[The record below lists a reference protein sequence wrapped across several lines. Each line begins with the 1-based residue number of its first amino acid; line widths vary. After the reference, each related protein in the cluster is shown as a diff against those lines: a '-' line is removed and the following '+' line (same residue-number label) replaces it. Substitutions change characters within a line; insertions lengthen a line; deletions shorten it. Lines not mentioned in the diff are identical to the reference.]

1 MRKFLIKAGLYIC
14 LIFFIL
20 NPYTIYGR
28 PGIVISILL
37 VLYAIRSGVYKTNL
51 KANSLI
57 FSLMICISLFGALVS
72 YLNGIGQF
80 NHPFAV
86 VSLAIVWLSAQ
97 SIYKLCVQNG
107 ISFDEFALMILHVI
121 LLNYSLILM
130 EVNFPALRDA
140 VENFLVPTGNI
151 DWTDGFRYR
160 GISASG
166 GAGLSL
172 LLPITAS
179 ITLYLY
185 SQMKLGIFFTFISIL
200 ISLLATLV
208 IGRTGLVLLLI
219 VFTSY
224 LILII
229 TRSFNRPRIIL
240 GSSVFVIL
248 GVLIFF
254 VGYDYLLSYLDE
266 MFGKGF
272 VSYSFGFLFKGRE
285 GIESEGTVGTI
296 AKFLSILPTNFPEII
311 TGYGFYGGS
320 DFSPWTDSGYSRM
333 FLSVGWPFGLLF
345 YVCVFYLFFKNFR
358 INMFLIL
365 TMGAILL
372 AAEAKEPL
380 LFSGNASRVFILI
393 VVFLSMQREAK
404 LSAKNAFIFST
415 KEKNY
420 EFDAT
425 SGIDLMHQRKA
436 IIDI

>member
-1 MRKFLIKAGLYIC
+1 MIHAENLYRITSIVSYKRPAKYFVRLLFYIC
-14 LIFFIL
+14 IISVVL

-28 PGIVISILL
+28 PGVLVSIFL
-37 VLYAIRSGVYKTNL
+37 VLYALKTGVYKTDL
-51 KANSLI
+51 KANSVI
-57 FSLMICISLFGALVS
+57 FGLMFFIGLFGALIS
-72 YLNGIGQF
+72 YVNGIGQF

-86 VSLAIVWLSAQ
+86 ISLIVLWLSAQ
-97 SIYKLCVQNG
+97 SFYKLCVLYG

-121 LLNYSLILM
+121 LLNYILILM

-229 TRSFNRPRIIL
+229 TRSFKRPRIIL

-272 VSYSFGFLFKGRE
+272 VSYSFGFLLKGRE

-345 YVCVFYLFFKNFR
+345 YACVFYLFFKNVR
-358 INMFLIL
+358 TNIFLIL

-372 AAEAKEPL
+372 TAEAKEPL
-380 LFSGNASRVFILI
+380 MFSGNASRVFVLI
-393 VVFLSMQREAK
+393 VAFLSMQRVAEK
-404 LSAKNAFIFST
+404 SAKNAVIS
-415 KEKNY
+415 
-420 EFDAT
+420 
-425 SGIDLMHQRKA
+425 SIDN
-436 IIDI
+436 IY